1 MAGVEKSQSPH
12 FMRGVI
18 CSLLGAVLWGFSGTC
33 AQLLLSQ
40 YHIPVLFIVCI
51 RMISAGL
58 LFLIVILISKRKVLI
73 EVLKSP
79 KTLLQL
85 TVFGVCGF
93 FLCHLTYLMCIDYT
107 NAGTATVLQCL
118 GILFVMIYTCLY
130 ARRLPRVRETVG
142 FLLAAGS
149 TFIIATHANPAV
161 LVLPLPGLLWGIAC
175 GLAVAFYM
183 IFPKALLIRWGSL
196 IVTGLGMLI
205 GGIVVNIVLRPWT
218 MSVTLE
224 PGSLAALAAIVLFG
238 TFAAF
243 YLYLQGIADIGPLRA
258 SLLGAAEPV
267 SATIFSWAWLG
278 THFPLI
284 DCVGFALMIAMV
296 FLVTNDKPAA
306 VRPDVE
312 DPALRERKTG

>member
-1 MAGVEKSQSPH
+1 
-12 FMRGVI
+12 MRGVI
-18 CSLLGAVLWGFSGTC
+18 CSLLGAVLWGFSGAC

-58 LFLIVILISKRKVLI
+58 LFLIVILISRKSVLV
-73 EVLKSP
+73 EVLKNP
-79 KTLLQL
+79 KALLQL
-85 TVFGVCGF
+85 AVFGICGF

-118 GILFVMIYTCLY
+118 GILFVMIYTCLS
-130 ARRLPRVRETVG
+130 ARRLPRIRETVG
-142 FLLAAGS
+142 FLLAAGA
-149 TFIIATHANPAV
+149 TFIIATHANPSA
-161 LVLPLPGLLWGIAC
+161 LVFPLPGLLWGIAC

-205 GGIVVNIVLRPWT
+205 GGIVINIIVRPWT
-218 MSVTLE
+218 MVVTLE
-224 PGSLAALAAIVLFG
+224 PGSLAALAAIVVFG

-243 YLYLQGIADIGPLRA
+243 YLFLQGIADIGPLRA
-258 SLLGAAEPV
+258 GLLGAVEPV
-267 SATIFSWAWLG
+267 SATIFSWVWLG

-284 DCVGFALMIAMV
+284 DWVGFSMMIAMV
-296 FLVTNDKPAA
+296 FLITKDKPADMK
-306 VRPDVE
+306 PDVE
-312 DPALRERKTG
+312 NPALHERKTG